1 MALPEV
7 GTLAP
12 TFSLLNQNGDEVC
25 LSDYLGKKVLI
36 WFFPRAFGGGWT
48 KQIQGFR
55 DRIQEYALKNTELLG
70 VTFSTPED
78 LKKWS
83 AETGYPGVLLSDADR
98 SVAITYGAASS
109 PDQEKATRISIL
121 VDTDGVI
128 RKTFQVEDASGHPGA
143 VLADI

>member
-1 MALPEV
+1 MALLEV
-7 GTLAP
+7 GTPAP
-12 TFSLLNQNGDEVC
+12 LFSLPNQDGDSVC

-55 DRIQEYALKNTELLG
+55 DRIQEYADKNTELLG

-83 AETGYPGVLLSDADR
+83 AETGYLGVLLSDADR
-98 SVAITYGAASS
+98 SVAIKYGAAAS
-109 PDQEKATRISIL
+109 PDQEKATRISVL
-121 VDTDGVI
+121 VDADGVI
-128 RKTFQVEDASGHPGA
+128 RKTFHVEDAAGHPRA